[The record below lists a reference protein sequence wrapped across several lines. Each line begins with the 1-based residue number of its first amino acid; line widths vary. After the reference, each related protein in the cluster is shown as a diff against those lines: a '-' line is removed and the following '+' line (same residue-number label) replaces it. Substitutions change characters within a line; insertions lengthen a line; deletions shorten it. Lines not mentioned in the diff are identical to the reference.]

1 MSLKISKNAQ
11 KSDAMVYFL
20 KSVSSTRK
28 WSVLE
33 DFCSEKQKLSVQA
46 LQALV
51 SIYKRVLKQKNAAKI
66 AVKVEKFIFDH
77 NAIPQG
83 LKNADD
89 VRAWNHL
96 MRWFIQ
102 LSGNTDAADEDYAK
116 HLIFDW
122 WQALRNKYLAEGN
135 VFKLVTESTVLTADS
150 WQGIFPKQ
158 ELMHNFSDD
167 MLLHCGEIDILI
179 ERGESNY
186 VIHYLNKFDMADAAP
201 EVKAVIC
208 HWAAKIPA
216 KDMLEYL
223 CDAAANPDKTENF
236 RVFAMHPLGLDFLM
250 QQDCFGL
257 IAQMEKPF
265 KAVVKD
271 YPEVF
276 KNFVSR
282 ELYAE
287 YLSNALD
294 EAVNDLI

>member
-1 MSLKISKNAQ
+1 MCS
-11 KSDAMVYFL
+11 SDL
-20 KSVSSTRK
+20 
-28 WSVLE
+28 
-33 DFCSEKQKLSVQA
+33 
-46 LQALV
+46 
-51 SIYKRVLKQKNAAKI
+51 
-66 AVKVEKFIFDH
+66 
-77 NAIPQG
+77 
-83 LKNADD
+83 
-89 VRAWNHL
+89 
-96 MRWFIQ
+96 
-102 LSGNTDAADEDYAK
+102 
-116 HLIFDW
+116 
-122 WQALRNKYLAEGN
+122 
-135 VFKLVTESTVLTADS
+135 
-150 WQGIFPKQ
+150 
-158 ELMHNFSDD
+158 DD